1 MSESTRRESELA
13 ADARPGAVG
22 GEGEGAGGFRDVG
35 MHGLRVRT
43 AIDLPGWPE
52 PPPGEPDVTIVEEAA
67 STPTFEGAPFTS
79 RATYVDGEV
88 RAEVR
93 GVGQFRAT
101 ATSLRVA
108 PEAGAKP
115 EDIRLYVTGA
125 MFGVVL
131 HQRGVYALHASSV
144 AIDGV
149 GLAFAGPSGSG
160 KSTLVAALLRR
171 GATFVSDDI
180 CALALEAP
188 GGPRVW
194 PGASRLK
201 LDLPGMSALD
211 TAPSALEPAGGDR
224 GKYHVP
230 VAAAA
235 GGTSPVPLA
244 HVFLLGFGDGDV
256 RIEPLSG
263 LYAVSALI
271 DETYLL
277 GMAAALGRSEELFRK
292 AADVSRTLTVSRL
305 IRPHGL
311 AHLDAVVDRIEST
324 ARGTA
329 RDAGLDVAGSAR
341 G

>member
-1 MSESTRRESELA
+1 
-13 ADARPGAVG
+13 
-22 GEGEGAGGFRDVG
+22 
-35 MHGLRVRT
+35 
-43 AIDLPGWPE
+43 
-52 PPPGEPDVTIVEEAA
+52 
-67 STPTFEGAPFTS
+67 
-79 RATYVDGEV
+79 
-88 RAEVR
+88 
-93 GVGQFRAT
+93 
-101 ATSLRVA
+101 
-108 PEAGAKP
+108 
-115 EDIRLYVTGA
+115 

-131 HQRGVYALHASSV
+131 HQRGVYALHASCV

-180 CALALEAP
+180 CALALDPPAA
-188 GGPRVW
+188 PRVW

-211 TAPSALEPAGGDR
+211 TALDTAPPTLEPAGGDR

-230 VAAAA
+230 VPATA
-235 GGTSPVPLA
+235 GGTSPVPLS

-256 RIEPLSG
+256 RVEPLRG

-305 IRPHGL
+305 VRPHGL
-311 AHLDAVVDRIEST
+311 AHLDAVIDRIEVA
-324 ARGTA
+324 ARERTRDGGADVAGTA
-329 RDAGLDVAGSAR
+329 RA
-341 G
+341 